1 MRETFQIRSI
11 GILHSKF
18 NTQKG
23 TPIQSASAQG
33 EKGVIE
39 VFPEFVQGLDDL
51 EGFSHLWILYRF
63 NRIPG
68 ESLKVVPYLDTRTRG
83 VFSTRSPRRPNLV
96 GMAVVKIDDIK
107 DGRISISGVDML
119 DKTPVID
126 IKPYIPDFD
135 HHEAS
140 KIGWYAESNR
150 KSEKVLA
157 DDRFAE
163 HESISYFGGRIVALC
178 LSDSVGTEKKTLLSC
193 KFAAGSGIVGDGHA
207 GTVRQVSLLMG
218 EDVDSYNTE
227 HDPKAGP
234 GDFAENIVTW
244 GIDLLKAEVGDEFR
258 IGDAVLEVTEIG
270 KEVLPQHYSFNG
282 NRLLPTR
289 GVFCKVTSNG
299 SARPGDM
306 IVLKKMLPSH

>member
-1 MRETFQIRSI
+1 MRETFQVRSI
-11 GILHSKF
+11 GVLHTKF
-18 NTQKG
+18 NSQKG
-23 TPIQSASAQG
+23 TPIQSGSAQS

-51 EGFSHLWILYRF
+51 DGFSRLWVLYRF

-83 VFSTRSPRRPNLV
+83 VFSTRSPRRPNLL
-96 GMAVVKIDDIK
+96 GMAVVKIDEIK

-119 DKTPVID
+119 DKTPVVD

-140 KIGWYAESNR
+140 KIGWYAESAR
-150 KSEKVLA
+150 KSQKVLA
-157 DDRFAE
+157 DDRFAR
-163 HESISYFGGRIVALC
+163 HESISYFGGRIVALN
-178 LSDSVGTEKKTLLSC
+178 LSAGVGTAKKAVLSC
-193 KFAAGSGIVGDGHA
+193 KFSAGSGMEGDGHS

-218 EDVDSYNTE
+218 EDIDSYNAE
-227 HDPKAGP
+227 HEPKAGP

-244 GIDLLKAEVGDEFR
+244 GLDLLKAQVGDEIR
-258 IGDAVLEVTEIG
+258 IGDAVLEVTQIG
-270 KEVLPQHYSFNG
+270 KEALPQHYSFNG

-289 GVFCKVTSNG
+289 GVFCRIISNG
-299 SARPGDM
+299 VARPGDM
-306 IVLKKMLPSH
+306 IVLRKNAAE